1 MSLSFALTDQ
11 GFATIEGATTIA
23 ITEGPKQAHAFARIL
38 HDLPLFPER
47 SQWHRWAH
55 GRADAD

>member
-23 ITEGPKQAHAFARIL
+23 IPEGPKQAHAFARIL
-38 HDLPLFPER
+38 HDLPLFSER
-47 SQWHRWAH
+47 SH
-55 GRADAD
+55 GR